1 MCLRF
6 WPGWSWLKQMA
17 VEETYGRI
25 LAARFRRVSE
35 MPGWSKQN
43 IYSGAV
49 DLGGAL
55 FDLHIHDTD
64 FVNYL
69 FGRPASVFSTGVI
82 NPAGTID
89 HVVTQY
95 IYPGGPAVHAEGN
108 WLLTQ
113 GFNMSFTIHCQRAT
127 LDYDLARG
135 ADAMCITEQDQPPR
149 VVRYD
154 DPDGYIGE
162 VRYMLDCVAR
172 RQRPTIVDA
181 NSAVTALEICEA
193 EEKSIRTG
201 APAPL

>member
-6 WPGWSWLKQMA
+6 WPGWSWLKKVA
-17 VEETYGRI
+17 EEKPYGNI

-35 MPGWSKQN
+35 MPGWSKQG
-43 IYSGAV
+43 IYSGGV

-64 FVNYL
+64 FVNFL
-69 FGRPASVFSTGVI
+69 FGRPTSVFSSGVI
-82 NPAGTID
+82 NGAGTID

-127 LDYDLARG
+127 LDFDLGRG
-135 ADAMCITEQDQPPR
+135 VDAMQVTEAGKAPSTI
-149 VVRYD
+149 RYD
-154 DPDGYIGE
+154 EADGYSGE
-162 VRYMLDCVAR
+162 IRYMLDCIAR
-172 RQRPTIVDA
+172 GRRPTIVDGQA
-181 NSAVTALEICEA
+181 AVTALEICEA

-201 APAPL
+201 LVVAI